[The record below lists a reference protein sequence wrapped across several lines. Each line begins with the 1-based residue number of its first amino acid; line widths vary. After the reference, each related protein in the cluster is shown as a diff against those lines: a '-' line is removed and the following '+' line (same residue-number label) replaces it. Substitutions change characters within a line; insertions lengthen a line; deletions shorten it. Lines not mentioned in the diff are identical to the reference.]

1 MQSHAQVHA
10 VYDKI
15 TKVVDPAE
23 LDRLKRQID
32 AQTQAHYWHVSQ
44 ASFLLEHI
52 NRRIKEF
59 ESAPALAVA
68 ARLRPQVSALL
79 DLVRVLKSFAKL
91 QDIIVDT
98 TAAWAKGQLTDH
110 EAMLISELAHERKKE
125 LRQTD
130 TVAIRAP
137 SVVLKAISQG
147 RQSHFPPKRKRR
159 GVPDREASKD
169 RRSLNALS
177 GPLPPKLAL
186 RMTQGQLSV
195 LNIVA
200 EEIRTKGACRKTLD
214 EIAAR
219 AGVCIATA
227 RTAIQEA
234 ARRGLLTIQE
244 RRRHLQAN
252 LSNVVRCIS
261 REWKNWMQ
269 RRKSAF
275 TKGGG
280 SKVLES
286 TDTLVVRKTIGE
298 RLVGAQNVILGVL
311 RPERPNPA

>member
-1 MQSHAQVHA
+1 MQSHAQVHNM
-10 VYDKI
+10 YRKI
-15 TKVVDPAE
+15 MQVVDQVE

-52 NRRIKEF
+52 NARIKALEK
-59 ESAPALAVA
+59 APALAAEVA
-68 ARLRPQVSALL
+68 LRPQVSTLL
-79 DLVRVLKSFAKL
+79 DLIRVLKSFAKL
-91 QDIIVDT
+91 QDIIVDI
-98 TAAWAKGQLTDH
+98 TAAWNKGQFTDQ

-130 TVAIRAP
+130 TLAIRAP
-137 SVVLKAISQG
+137 SVVLQAISQG

-169 RRSLNALS
+169 RRSLNAVS

-186 RMTQGQLSV
+186 RMTQGQLAV

-200 EEIRTKGACRKTLD
+200 EEFRTKGSCRKTLD

-234 ARRGLLTIQE
+234 ARRGLLTIQQ

-252 LSNVVRCIS
+252 LTNVVRCIS
-261 REWKNWMQ
+261 AEWKNWMQ

-280 SKVLES
+280 SKALES
-286 TDTLVVRKTIGE
+286 MDTLVDRKNKGE
-298 RLVGAQNVILGVL
+298 RLGGAQRLILSVL
-311 RPERPNPA
+311 NPERPNPA